1 MASNIYNGKLLLDD
15 KILSLLRQKHL
26 ASIKLNEEVVLQ
38 GEKPSVHSAVFED
51 IYLSMVKEAALK
63 TKSGSGPSGLDADGW
78 RKMENNSDLRRAFAL
93 SLKKDT
99 LKSSLLTKLKLKL
112 MACRLIHLV
121 KNPGL
126 QPIEVGEVL
135 QRIAGKV
142 IMKVVKEDIKKVAR
156 YLQLRAH
163 QEVGSEAAI
172 HAMHRIFESN
182 KKGRY

>member
-1 MASNIYNGKLLLDD
+1 
-15 KILSLLRQKHL
+15 
-26 ASIKLNEEVVLQ
+26 
-38 GEKPSVHSAVFED
+38 
-51 IYLSMVKEAALK
+51 
-63 TKSGSGPSGLDADGW
+63 
-78 RKMENNSDLRRAFAL
+78 
-93 SLKKDT
+93 
-99 LKSSLLTKLKLKL
+99 